1 MVSGALS
8 EILDSYDDREQDDL
22 SSDDE
27 CNSKIL

>member
-22 SSDDE
+22 SSNDE

>member
-1 MVSGALS
+1 MISGALS
-8 EILDSYDDREQDDL
+8 EILDSYYEDDL

>member
-22 SSDDE
+22 SSDDKY
-27 CNSKIL
+27 NSRIL